1 MKQSL
6 RMISV
11 LAILGLISGA
21 SLAFVYKYAS
31 PVIALNQKAALEAA
45 IFEIFPDGVDYEIID
60 QENDIY
66 VVFGKSGNSIG
77 YAFTAKGNGYQG
89 EIKLMVG
96 LKKDLETATG
106 IEVLDSQETPG
117 LGGNISGVDFK
128 KQFVNLKVTPE
139 IVCLKEKP
147 TKPNEIQAITA
158 ATISSKSVVNII
170 NKKTAIV
177 RKFLENQ

>member
-1 MKQSL
+1 MKNSVK
-6 RMISV
+6 MILV
-11 LAILGLISGA
+11 LAIVGLISGA
-21 SLAFVYKYAS
+21 SLAFVYRYAS
-31 PVIALNQKAALEAA
+31 PAIALNQKAALEAA
-45 IFEIFPDGVDYEIID
+45 IFEIFPNGADYEIID

-89 EIKLMVG
+89 EIKLMIG

-128 KQFVNLKVTPE
+128 KQFIDLKVTPE
-139 IVCLKEKP
+139 IVCVKEEP
-147 TKPNEIQAITA
+147 MGLNEIQAITA
-158 ATISSKSVVNII
+158 ATISSKAVVNII
-170 NKKTAIV
+170 NKKIEIV